1 MDFIIWEPFKTKD
14 MIEMEWE
21 IKLFNRLDRDELY
34 ELLKLRVDVF
44 VVEQNCPYPEIDDKD
59 RHPETLHLGGRTK
72 DRELVAYLRILPPGL
87 SFKEVSIGRVVVAK
101 KSRGQGISDV
111 MLGIA
116 LDQIRYTWPNENIRI
131 GAQVYLKK
139 FYESHG
145 FGTISKS
152 YLEDGIPHIDMVRIC
167 S

>member
-1 MDFIIWEPFKTKD
+1 
-14 MIEMEWE
+14 MIEIQWK
-21 IKLFNRLDRDELY
+21 IKSFTQLDSDELY

-59 RHPETLHLGGRTK
+59 RHPETLHLSGKTK
-72 DRELVAYLRILPPGL
+72 DGKLSAYLRILPPGL

-101 KSRGQGISDV
+101 ESRGQGISDT
-111 MLGIA
+111 LLKIA
-116 LDQIRYTWPNENIRI
+116 LDQINCTWSGENIRI

-139 FYESHG
+139 FYESNG
-145 FGTISKS
+145 FEAISKS
-152 YLEDGIPHIDMVRIC
+152 YLEDGIPHIDMIRRY

>member
-1 MDFIIWEPFKTKD
+1 
-14 MIEMEWE
+14 MIQVDWK
-21 IKLFNRLDRDELY
+21 IKSFSRLDTDELY

-44 VVEQNCPYPEIDDKD
+44 VVEQNCPYPEMDDKD
-59 RHPETLHLGGRTK
+59 RHPETLHLAGRRK
-72 DRELVAYLRILPPGL
+72 DGELMAYLRILPPGL

-101 KSRGQGISDV
+101 ESRRQGISGI
-111 MLGIA
+111 MLKKA
-116 LDQIRYTWPNENIRI
+116 LGQINSTWPNENIRI

-145 FGTISKS
+145 FEAVSES
-152 YLEDGIPHIDMVRIC
+152 YLEDGIPHIDMIRIW